1 MLYNFFES
9 VAWPMET
16 PDAYGTFHILFTLIG
31 FSVCAFSSWKL
42 RNVSDKTAR
51 HILFA
56 CGLGNVSVFLLH
68 RDGTLYSAFHLIS
81 GIVLAIV
88 GIWLVAKPLL
98 VAALIPRVIGILLL
112 IHGIN
117 DLTKAL
123 ALRKKNARNW
133 KIALLLAAVT
143 TLFGVILV
151 VYAVD
156 IFTTGLRIIG
166 LFLVYDGVSDIWILA
181 QIYQSNKLPPA
192 AAASDDTFPAVDT
205 DTAVDVSFKDLE

>member
-1 MLYNFFES
+1 MLNVFKRIKTNALVS
-9 VAWPMET
+9 A
-16 PDAYGTFHILFTLIG
+16 ILYTVLGLVLLFLP
-31 FSVCAFSSWKL
+31 AFSA
-42 RNVSDKTAR
+42 NVLCTAVGM
-51 HILFA
+51 ILVA

-68 RDGTLYSAFHLIS
+68 RDGTLYSAFHLTS

-98 VAALIPRVIGILLL
+98 VAALSPRVIGILLL
-112 IHGIN
+112 VHGIN

-181 QIYQSNKLPPA
+181 QIYQSNKLPPT
-192 AAASDDTFPAVDT
+192 AAASDDTSPAVDT
-205 DTAVDVSFKDLE
+205 DTAVDVSFEDIPPTE